1 MTKDIL
7 FVLEGGRTEPRF
19 LKALI
24 RSTRDDR
31 DYSVFSYGT
40 SLHKMLE
47 GMFEG
52 GDIDT
57 DLDFQEYLKSCRTGS
72 GGDVL
77 DRTFTDIFLM
87 FDMDPQD
94 QNFDSRRV
102 RKALDYFDDSTENG
116 KMYINYPMLES
127 YKHIAHPDD
136 SSYLDERVSVDDIN
150 HYKEMVGKEGD
161 PALADVGKI
170 LPDMWRRIIDLN
182 LMKANL
188 LVN

>member
-7 FVLEGGRTEPRF
+7 FVLEGGEDGAQIPQGPH
-19 LKALI
+19 

-40 SLHKMLE
+40 SLHKMLD

-87 FDMDPQD
+87 FDMDLQD

-116 KMYINYPMLES
+116 KMYINYPMLN
-127 YKHIAHPDD
+127 HINTSHILMIRHI
-136 SSYLDERVSVDDIN
+136 ST
-150 HYKEMVGKEGD
+150 KEFLWMTSTITRKWSEKRGI
-161 PALADVGKI
+161 PHWQ
-170 LPDMWRRIIDLN
+170 MWEKTCLICGGGS
-182 LMKANL
+182 
-188 LVN
+188 